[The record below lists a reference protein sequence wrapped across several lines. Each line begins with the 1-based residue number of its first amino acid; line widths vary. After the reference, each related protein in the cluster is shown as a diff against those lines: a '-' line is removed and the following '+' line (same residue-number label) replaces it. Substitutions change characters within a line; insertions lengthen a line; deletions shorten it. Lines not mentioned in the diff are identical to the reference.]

1 MQTCLHR
8 IKSCHSLRL
17 CSCSCR
23 ADNIST
29 TCRAHRVDRHGRDWI
44 HRCYR
49 ARLKRQPASGMSS
62 LEDLHLSGALTQS
75 KGDCWTST
83 GLWPRTMTVAASCTR
98 YTPLPTE
105 QQKRR
110 IRLATEELEA
120 THAGRELL
128 NSFRELNVKVT
139 SWSRDSNSAQI
150 LWVLFEHRQPFHQLP
165 WSTPALLHPG
175 DLHTFSSARERKS
188 GCCKMRA
195 LDCRP
200 NMEDKL
206 KGWTSGLRR
215 AKAAAKGEGARVN
228 KKSWAPASAFT
239 GGSPPHVEEAL
250 ESPGFRALQTESVIA
265 YDPSAFPLHQA
276 VLDMV
281 AGVEPRIRETGLSQM
296 HFAMD
301 SKWTRSKSFKP
312 HRRKFNG
319 VLYNSEHGASLRR
332 EFQKFICD
340 YLAPHVREH
349 TSCRRIYFQST
360 PCLRIQPP
368 SNNRG
373 MAKPII

>member
-1 MQTCLHR
+1 M
-8 IKSCHSLRL
+8 
-17 CSCSCR
+17 
-23 ADNIST
+23 AF
-29 TCRAHRVDRHGRDWI
+29 
-44 HRCYR
+44 
-49 ARLKRQPASGMSS
+49 
-62 LEDLHLSGALTQS
+62 
-75 KGDCWTST
+75 
-83 GLWPRTMTVAASCTR
+83 AASCTR
-98 YTPLPTE
+98 YASLPTGHE
-105 QQKRR
+105 KCR
-110 IRLATEELEA
+110 IRSATGDIKA
-120 THAGRELL
+120 TYAGREQL

-150 LWVLFEHRQPFHQLP
+150 LWVLFGHPQPFLSAAFVYSRP
-165 WSTPALLHPG
+165 SACSLH
-175 DLHTFSSARERKS
+175 HTGAHVRNAGS
-188 GCCKMRA
+188 GPRSRA
-195 LDCRP
+195 LDYSSR
-200 NMEDKL
+200 MEDKL

-250 ESPGFRALQTESVIA
+250 ESPGFRALQKESVIA

-281 AGVEPRIRETGLSQM
+281 AGVEPRVRETGLSQM

-340 YLAPHVREH
+340 YLAPHVHEH

-373 MAKPII
+373 MAMPII